1 MTMCQYLSDAAKMVI
16 EKYLSASIRKE
27 EIVTIIEISF
37 QNQDKKESNPKVSR
51 GKCIKYKYQ

>member
-27 EIVTIIEISF
+27 EIVNVIEISF